1 MTHGIR
7 WISARALALVASL
20 AFVSAAPALG
30 ATRLVNMI
38 PQARSG
44 ETNQDSEPTITVDPR
59 NPSHL
64 AGSAFTWDNLTGGP
78 MVTANAPIFVTNNGG
93 LTWSMAFIVPSSIG
107 AGFPTGDI
115 NLHFGSAN
123 SGAPNHTTSWLY
135 GGILRS
141 PTIPMNVLRSQ
152 DYLDPALMTVL
163 DTRTGNVDQP
173 HVDAL
178 TGGGQD
184 RLYVG
189 FNNGFGC
196 NAPNGRTAA
205 VDLSQSAAV
214 AAPTFALDPVEF
226 RNTGCQDG
234 FAIVP
239 AVHSDGTVY
248 VAFINNWTFALTGAR
263 VTVVR
268 DDNWGGSAQPFQAL
282 AEPVPPTSDG
292 VAGRFV
298 TTSITVQSGTMG
310 QQRLGASNLSIAVDP
325 NDSDRVYVAY
335 GDSGGAN
342 SEAVHVRR
350 STDRGQNWSADLVT
364 VTNAMNP
371 QLAINSMGTVG
382 LLYQRLV
389 SGRWET
395 RLAQTTDPDATTFN
409 GGLLLANTDAT
420 SPAGVNVVYIGDYA
434 SLRADGRHFI
444 GMFSASNYPDTANY
458 LGGVR
463 YQRFV
468 DWTTHKLFT
477 DATKTTTVSP
487 SIDPFFFEANM
498 GLCEL
503 YRWLCRPPVFNIC
516 IVKPWIC
523 HGIFDPWWKF
533 KCPQC
538 ELQVI
543 INPGD
548 EVSRVAMYDDRGRKV
563 GNFQRLDRPIQL
575 RGATYTYGLR
585 MHARANASYVLVAGQ
600 MRGKKGGEFNPTH
613 AIINLSKAK

>member
-1 MTHGIR
+1 MTDRIR
-7 WISARALALVASL
+7 WLPAPALALVASL
-20 AFVSAAPALG
+20 AFASAEPALG
-30 ATRLVNMI
+30 VTRLVNMI

-44 ETNQDSEPTITVDPR
+44 EVNQDSEPTITVDPANR
-59 NPSHL
+59 SNL
-64 AGSAFTWDNLTGGP
+64 AGSSFTWDNLTGGP
-78 MVTANAPIFVTNNGG
+78 MVTANAPIFVSNNGG

-141 PTIPMNVLRSQ
+141 PSIPLNVLRSQ
-152 DYLDPALMTVL
+152 DFLDPALMTVL

-178 TGGGQD
+178 TGSGQD

-196 NAPNGRTAA
+196 TAPNGRSAS
-205 VDLSQSAAV
+205 VDVSQSAAV
-214 AAPTFALDPVEF
+214 ATPAFALDPVEF
-226 RNTGCQDG
+226 RNSACQDG

-239 AVHSDGTVY
+239 AAHSDGTVY
-248 VAFINNWTFALTGAR
+248 AAFMANWSSSPR
-263 VTVVR
+263 IVVVR

-282 AEPVPPTSDG
+282 TEPVPPTSDG
-292 VAGRFV
+292 VAGRFI
-298 TTSITVQSGTMG
+298 TSAITVQSGTMG
-310 QQRLGASNLSIAVDP
+310 QQRLGASNINIAVDP

-342 SEAVHVRR
+342 SETIHVRR
-350 STDRGQNWSADLVT
+350 STDRGRNWSGDLLT

-371 QLAINSMGTVG
+371 QIAINSMGTVG

-395 RLAQTTDPDATTFN
+395 RIAQTTDPDGTTFN

-420 SPAGVNVVYIGDYA
+420 SPARVNVVYIGDYA

-444 GMFSASNYPDTANY
+444 GMFSASNYPDKANY
-458 LGGVR
+458 LSGVR
-463 YQRFV
+463 FQRYV
-468 DWTTHKLFT
+468 DWTTHKLFA
-477 DATKTTTVSP
+477 DAAKTTAVSP
-487 SIDPFFFEANM
+487 SIDPFFFETNM
-498 GLCEL
+498 GLCEI
-503 YRWLCRPPVFNIC
+503 YPWICRPPVFNIC
-516 IVKPWIC
+516 IVKPLIC

-538 ELQVI
+538 GLNVI

-548 EVSRVAMYDDRGRKV
+548 EVTKVVMYDDRGKKI
-563 GNFQRLDRPIQL
+563 GNFQRLERPIQL

-585 MHARANASYVLVAGQ
+585 MHARPNASYVLIAEQ
-600 MRGKKGGEFNPTH
+600 LRGRKGVEFNPIH
-613 AIINLSKAK
+613 ATINLGKPQ

>member
-1 MTHGIR
+1 MIKANR
-7 WISARALALVASL
+7 WFPARVLALLALLALVPAQP
-20 AFVSAAPALG
+20 AAG
-30 ATRLVNMI
+30 VTRLVNMV

-44 ETNQDSEPTITVDPR
+44 ETNQDAEPTITVDPA

-78 MVTANAPIFVTNNGG
+78 MVTATAPIYVSNNGG
-93 LTWSMAFIVPSSIG
+93 LTWSMALIVPSSIG
-107 AGFPTGDI
+107 SGFPTGDI
-115 NLHFGSAN
+115 NLQFGSAN

-135 GGILRS
+135 GGILQS
-141 PTIPMNVLRSQ
+141 PSRPMSVLRSQ
-152 DYLDPALMTVL
+152 DFLDATVMTVL

-196 NAPNGRTAA
+196 TATNGRSAA
-205 VDLSQSAAV
+205 VDVSQSAAV
-214 AAPTFALDPVEF
+214 TTPAFALDPVEF
-226 RNTGCQDG
+226 RNTACQDG

-248 VAFINNWTFALTGAR
+248 VAFMANWSSSPR
-263 VTVVR
+263 IVVVR
-268 DDNWGGSAQPFQAL
+268 DDNWGASAQPFQAL
-282 AEPVPPTSDG
+282 VEPAPPASDG

-298 TTSITVQSGTMG
+298 TTAITVQAGSMG
-310 QQRLGASNLSIAVDP
+310 QNRLGASNINIAVDP

-335 GDSGGAN
+335 GDSGGSN
-342 SEAVHVRR
+342 TETIHVRR
-350 STDRGQNWSADLVT
+350 STDRGRTWSADLLT

-371 QLAINSMGTVG
+371 QVAINSMGTVG
-382 LLYQRLV
+382 ILYQRLV

-395 RLAQTTDPDATTFN
+395 RIAQTTDPDGTTFN

-420 SPAGVNVVYIGDYA
+420 SPGATYSPYIGDYA
-434 SLRADGRHFI
+434 SLRANGHHFI
-444 GMFSASNYPDTANY
+444 GMFSASNYPDKANY
-458 LGGVR
+458 LSGVR

-468 DWTTHKLFT
+468 DWTTHKLFS
-477 DATKTTTVSP
+477 DASKTTTVSP
-487 SIDPFFFEANM
+487 SIDPFFFEANI

-523 HGIFDPWWKF
+523 HGVFDPWWKF

-538 ELQVI
+538 NLNVV

-548 EVSRVAMYDDRGRKV
+548 EVTQVVMYDDRGTRIGAFRK
-563 GNFQRLDRPIQL
+563 LERPVQL
-575 RGATYTYGLR
+575 RGQTYTYGLR
-585 MHARANASYVLVAGQ
+585 MRARPKASYVLIAEQ
-600 MRGKKGGEFNPTH
+600 LSRRRGVEFNPTH
-613 AIINLSKAK
+613 ATINLSKVR